1 MDKKHMIWLAAA
13 LVVLAAVYGAL
24 SLSNKRVEEKEKA
37 EEEAQVI
44 QVADLG
50 EIVSFSY
57 SAPEQETLHFEK
69 KESDWICTDDKK
81 MELEQ
86 TYPNGIA
93 DAFTDLTATRRME
106 EIDALEDYGLKEPSY
121 TVSLQP
127 KEGKETVFL
136 IGDSTGDE
144 YYLRVKGEEGV
155 VYTVSSAPVGTLDH
169 SLEDM
174 EKTEDEEE
182 TDP

>member
-1 MDKKHMIWLAAA
+1 MKKKQMIWLAAA

-24 SLSNKRVEEKEKA
+24 SLSNKRVEKKEKA
-37 EEEAQVI
+37 EEEAEII

-57 SAPEQETLHFEK
+57 GAPEQETLHFEK
-69 KESDWICTDDKK
+69 KENAWICSDDKDRA
-81 MELEQ
+81 LEQ
-86 TYPNGIA
+86 TYPDGIA
-93 DAFTDLTATRRME
+93 DAFADLTATRRME

-136 IGDSTGDE
+136 IGDSTGEE
-144 YYLRVKGEEGV
+144 YYLLVKGEEGV
-155 VYTVSSAPVGTLDH
+155 VYTVSSSAVGTLDH

-174 EKTEDEEE
+174 EKIEDEEE